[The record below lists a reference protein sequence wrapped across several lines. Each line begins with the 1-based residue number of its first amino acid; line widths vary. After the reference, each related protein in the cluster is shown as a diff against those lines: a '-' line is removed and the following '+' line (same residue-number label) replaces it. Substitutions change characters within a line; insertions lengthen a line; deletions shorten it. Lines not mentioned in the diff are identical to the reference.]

1 MQTTD
6 EFRERMAKAREAR
19 IARPREKTPSL
30 RAAIN
35 AHCKSC
41 IYHESN
47 GGTWRQ
53 QVEACTVTRCEL
65 YPVRPRSKGL
75 QVPE

>member
-6 EFRERMAKAREAR
+6 EFRDRMAKARASK
-19 IARPREKTPSL
+19 IAGTRQKTPSL

-35 AHCKSC
+35 ENCKSC

-53 QVEACTVTRCEL
+53 QVEACTVTSCAL
-65 YPVRPRSKGL
+65 YAVRPRTARR
-75 QVPE
+75 